1 METGIDLIISLT
13 DRYCNE
19 ILKLNEHI
27 LDYVQQKGGENIN
40 GSSLARSFVGLD
52 SAMAKLKIAEE
63 SIRNFRDEYFK
74 NAVGKDNWHDELIK
88 KAVYHEEDYC
98 LYKESHPEAKEIV
111 LSEETLMILRKRLR
125 DIDMSTR
132 LYNALR
138 CADVDILYDLLIIDK
153 EKLLKM
159 MNFGKKSIEEMNKIV
174 DSYGL
179 KYDYYIRYDRKEKVF
194 YTLVE

>member
-19 ILKLNEHI
+19 ILKLNEHN

-88 KAVYHEEDYC
+88 KQFIMKKIIVC
-98 LYKESHPEAKEIV
+98 IKSH
-111 LSEETLMILRKRLR
+111 ILKQKRL
-125 DIDMSTR
+125 
-132 LYNALR
+132 YYLR
-138 CADVDILYDLLIIDK
+138 
-153 EKLLKM
+153 
-159 MNFGKKSIEEMNKIV
+159 
-174 DSYGL
+174 
-179 KYDYYIRYDRKEKVF
+179 RR
-194 YTLVE
+194 

>member
-1 METGIDLIISLT
+1 
-13 DRYCNE
+13 
-19 ILKLNEHI
+19 
-27 LDYVQQKGGENIN
+27 
-40 GSSLARSFVGLD
+40 
-52 SAMAKLKIAEE
+52 
-63 SIRNFRDEYFK
+63 
-74 NAVGKDNWHDELIK
+74 
-88 KAVYHEEDYC
+88 
-98 LYKESHPEAKEIV
+98 
-111 LSEETLMILRKRLR
+111 MILRKRLR